1 MTTLTTRIPSVA
13 AALLLVGCSTTVP
26 PLENTFPAPLVEN
39 LPVAVGIVYDDDLR
53 NFTYNETVSDGTSW
67 TIELGAAN
75 LRLFDQLFASMFERT
90 VELDD
95 VDDPAATGLD
105 GIIRPVLEEYA
116 FLTPNELGSRF
127 YAVSIR
133 YRIFLY
139 DNEGNELAGWPI
151 NAYGQSRS
159 GMLDA
164 GMLKVAPLQEATN
177 MAMRDAAAGAII
189 TLRSQPELLALAE
202 RELKTDVETIQD

>member
-1 MTTLTTRIPSVA
+1 MTDSVA
-13 AALLLVGCSTTVP
+13 RSLIMAATLSAAACSTTVP
-26 PLENTFPAPLVEN
+26 PLDTSFPAPLVEH
-39 LPVAVGIVYDDDLR
+39 LPASVGIVYDDDLR

-67 TIELGAAN
+67 TIELGESN
-75 LRLFDQLFASMFERT
+75 VRLFNQLFSSMFERI

-95 VDDPAATGLD
+95 VADPAAAGLD
-105 GIIRPVLEEYA
+105 GIVRPVLEEYA

-139 DNEGNELAGWPI
+139 DNEGQELAAWPV
-151 NAYGQSRS
+151 NAYGQSRA
-159 GMLDA
+159 GVVDA
-164 GMLKVAPLQEATN
+164 GMLKVGPLQDATN

-189 TLRSQPELLALAE
+189 TLRDQPEIVALTEQGYQSDADS
-202 RELKTDVETIQD
+202 LDN